1 MSTDP
6 SFETLPA
13 SVLETHK
20 TNRSDLE
27 GLAERE
33 SQREPAI
40 PSHYALS
47 LADLRSGQP
56 APIPAPIPTTP
67 PPVPPSLPLEIE
79 LMGDLEDVGTVMGL
93 CERASEVLSSLAAQ
107 HDDPAIEALARR
119 FGSVKI
125 VERGELALNYARRRR
140 SEGASWNQ
148 IADELNERAQ
158 TQPVYA
164 PLRSSHW
171 KSRAL
176 TSLIHARANR

>member
-13 SVLETHK
+13 SILTAHNA
-20 TNRSDLE
+20 NRADLE

-33 SQREPAI
+33 SQREPVI
-40 PSHYALS
+40 PSHYATS
-47 LADLRSGQP
+47 LAELRAQP

-67 PPVPPSLPLEIE
+67 PPVPPTSLEVE
-79 LMGDLEDVGTVMGL
+79 SMGDLENIGSVRGL
-93 CERASEVLSSLAAQ
+93 CERAATLLSSLAAQ
-107 HDDPAIEALARR
+107 HDDPALEALARR
-119 FGSVKI
+119 FGAVEI

-140 SEGASWNQ
+140 TEGASWNM
-148 IADELNERAQ
+148 IADELNERAK

-164 PLRSSHW
+164 PLRSSQW
-171 KSRAL
+171 KARAL